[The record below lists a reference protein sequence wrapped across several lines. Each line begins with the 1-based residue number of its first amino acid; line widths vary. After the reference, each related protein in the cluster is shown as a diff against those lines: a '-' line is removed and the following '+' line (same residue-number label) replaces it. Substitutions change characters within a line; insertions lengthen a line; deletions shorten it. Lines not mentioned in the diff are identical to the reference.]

1 MLTAPETLL
10 EQPATRRLQ
19 PGTRITWFGQR
30 VQIGRIGASRIEL
43 LGPDGTVLGAPLAS
57 EVYAAAQQPGSNPH
71 LWMDVD
77 PLELLADDK
86 DALDDYKAKYEIVHR
101 ALTGRKTTDEPGTP
115 FQPGMDPSRYDR
127 NERKKALAEL
137 LSREEREGGVRKG
150 ERVKPDSERRRIE
163 RILQRWEAYGPLGL
177 VHQNRLRVHDPNDFA
192 VREAING
199 FLDAAKFGSKITA
212 MAAARKFKAW
222 AQDKKPDLK
231 LPQNKQL
238 AQYVS
243 DWRNN
248 RDHSGGSSKTQ
259 ISAEHRPDMSPVLR
273 TVTRVGEVV
282 LFDTTKT
289 NVWVRNPK
297 GGKFVRLEL
306 TIAMDLFSRAIV
318 GMALTHTTPSVAV
331 ALCLADVLTPRSGEA
346 LEEWEGES
354 PTPYAGCFDEM
365 EFLERIRD
373 PDARG
378 FLPETIHTDNGSVY
392 VSNSLVALCAY
403 FRISLEQ
410 SRAYTP
416 TDKAQ
421 IEGWFGDFKKLLEQ
435 LLPGFL
441 GGNQYERGESPESE
455 AAMTSVDYELAVRRF
470 IYLYNRREIG
480 DLHPPDDPY
489 ESICPLEKWDWS
501 LKKHGSVR
509 MPAFA
514 LDPVR
519 LLPWVDLK
527 PDSGR
532 VYCLRLWYRSPVLAR
547 LATNPLVTD
556 AEGRVRIY
564 YDPTDM
570 RNVFVFDETGQS
582 HAVPWRDLGPFTPRF
597 GLYFVGLVRGFA
609 DTERLSGPQFEDLLV
624 EVASRYG
631 FQEPPSAEERKAL
644 STPEQ
649 FLSDALRPLFRRV
662 RERFRVAPPKAA
674 ATPRVPR
681 KSQPD
686 PAPQP
691 IDSPPA
697 TERPL
702 AVEALPTWDD

>member
-1 MLTAPETLL
+1 MLTAAESLI
-10 EQPATRRLQ
+10 EQPSTRRLQ
-19 PGTRITWFGQR
+19 RGTRITWYGQR

-43 LGPDGTVLGAPLAS
+43 VGPDGSVLGTPLAS
-57 EVYAAAQQPGSNPH
+57 EVYAAAQQPASNPH

-77 PLELLADDK
+77 PLELLADDP
-86 DALDDYKAKYEIVHR
+86 DALADYKANYEIVHR
-101 ALTGRKTTDEPGTP
+101 VRTGRRTTDDRGAP
-115 FQPGMDPSRYDR
+115 FQTGMDPSRYDEKLR
-127 NERKKALAEL
+127 RRTLAEL
-137 LSREEREGGVRKG
+137 LSREERTSGIRRG
-150 ERVKPDSERRRIE
+150 EHVKPESELRRIN
-163 RILQRWEAYGPLGL
+163 RILQRWETHGPLGL
-177 VHQNRLRVHDPNDFA
+177 VHQNRLRLHDPNDFA
-192 VREAING
+192 VRKAVNG
-199 FLDAAKFGSKITA
+199 FLDAAKFSSTVTA
-212 MAAARKFKAW
+212 VSAARKFQAW
-222 AQDKKPDLK
+222 SRVEKPSLK
-231 LPQNKQL
+231 LPQTKQL
-238 AQYVS
+238 AQYVT

-289 NVWVRNPK
+289 NVWVRSPE

-365 EFLERIRD
+365 DFLERIRD

-403 FRISLEQ
+403 LRISLEQ

-421 IEGWFGDFKKLLEQ
+421 IEGWFGDFKKMLEQ

-441 GGNQYERGESPESE
+441 GGNQYERGESPETE
-455 AAMTSVDYELAVRRF
+455 AALTSVDYELAVRRF
-470 IYLYNRREIG
+470 IYIYNRRIMD
-480 DLHPPDDPY
+480 DLHLPDDPY
-489 ESICPLEKWDWS
+489 ASVSPIEKWEWS
-501 LKKHGSVR
+501 LNKHGSVR

-547 LATNPLVTD
+547 LSGNPMVTN
-556 AEGRVRIY
+556 AEGQLRIY

-582 HAVPWRDLGPFTPRF
+582 HVIPWRDLGPFTPRF
-597 GLYFVGLVRGFA
+597 GLYFVGLVHDFA
-609 DTERLSGPQFEDLLV
+609 QTERFSKPQFEDLLV

-631 FQEPPSAEERKAL
+631 FEEPPSAEERKAL

-649 FLSDALRPLFRRV
+649 FLSVALRPLFQRV
-662 RERFRVAPPKAA
+662 RERFRIAPPRAA
-674 ATPRVPR
+674 VTRTKP
-681 KSQPD
+681 KKQPEV
-686 PAPQP
+686 PAPAP
-691 IDSPPA
+691 DTSSSPAPP
-697 TERPL
+697 PL
-702 AVEALPTWDD
+702 AVEALPTWED